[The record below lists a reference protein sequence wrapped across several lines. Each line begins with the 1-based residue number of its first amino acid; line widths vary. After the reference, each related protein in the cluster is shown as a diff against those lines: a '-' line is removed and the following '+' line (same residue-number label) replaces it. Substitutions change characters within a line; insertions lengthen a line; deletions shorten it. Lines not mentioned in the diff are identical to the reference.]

1 MSCNECGSTRIG
13 NAKFCGE
20 CGSKFELSNKEIL
33 DLEQQKIL
41 RMIDSEKN
49 TLTDSI
55 LKKGYD
61 TQNPLAK
68 QYIQYINSVRALLD
82 FNEKNAEL
90 IISLIIDHQDSDAF
104 YAQLFEELGE
114 ENPYFQDGLD
124 LITNVHTW
132 NKQKNK
138 DFDFEEY
145 YEDQQK
151 HFNEMIEFYR
161 ESEREL
167 DMNCTEEIQEYK
179 FKLENLEILKNLH
192 ENQKLLDFIKFRYKF
207 TEGKYNLDL
216 EKNVTKTQL
225 DINTDNPNFKNDV
238 IDLVDAALAFTS
250 PISATRYVLK
260 KMKS

>member
-1 MSCNECGSTRIG
+1 MICNECGSNRIG

-20 CGSKFELSNKEIL
+20 CGSKFKLSNKEML

-41 RMIDSEKN
+41 RMINSEKN
-49 TLTDSI
+49 LLTDSI
-55 LKKGYD
+55 LAEGGD
-61 TQNPLAK
+61 NRSILAK
-68 QYIQYINSVRALLD
+68 RYIQYINSVRSLLD
-82 FNEKNAEL
+82 FNENNAEL
-90 IISLIIDHQDSDAF
+90 IADLIIDHQDSDAF

-114 ENPYFQDGLD
+114 ENPYFQDELD

-138 DFDFEEY
+138 DFDFEEFY
-145 YEDQQK
+145 KDQHK
-151 HFNEMIEFYR
+151 HFNELIAYYK
-161 ESEREL
+161 ESEMDF
-167 DMNCTEEIQEYK
+167 DMNCSEEIRE
-179 FKLENLEILKNLH
+179 FTLRLENLEMLKNLH
-192 ENQKLLDFIKFRYKF
+192 ENEKLLDFIRFRYKF
-207 TEGKYNLDL
+207 TGGQYNLNL
-216 EKNVTKTQL
+216 EKNATKTQL